1 MSNTFITVSPVE
13 TLNRGRIYFNQ
24 TAETLL
30 TKFSGPIEPAPANIS
45 INGQAYLVGGILY
58 YNTES
63 TPRLEAYSNSAFT
76 RNGFSTTSVS
86 TYEVA
91 AQLVSNGYFEV
102 GELIT
107 LVNNSYLYTAS
118 SSNTLVQVGVYND
131 LKPEVNNVLHL
142 NSISAS
148 NYVRSDIN
156 QSISSTVTLSNTSFL
171 FISNLAIRANSNS
184 FTTIGYLAYNDNVVL
199 SSTTSQIFANNSGFV
214 DTKRAYYQFNEVSS
228 ATGTLNLD
236 CNKST
241 FFTIELIGNTNITF
255 SNAQTGTAIGLLIN
269 NYGDY
274 YINWP
279 ANVRW
284 PNGRV
289 PTLIPS
295 GSSAIYSI
303 LPMPSQWY
311 GVVKFGTYDY

>member
-142 NSISAS
+142 NSI
-148 NYVRSDIN
+148 I
-156 QSISSTVTLSNTSFL
+156 I
-171 FISNLAIRANSNS
+171 
-184 FTTIGYLAYNDNVVL
+184 
-199 SSTTSQIFANNSGFV
+199 
-214 DTKRAYYQFNEVSS
+214 K
-228 ATGTLNLD
+228 
-236 CNKST
+236 
-241 FFTIELIGNTNITF
+241 
-255 SNAQTGTAIGLLIN
+255 
-269 NYGDY
+269 
-274 YINWP
+274 
-279 ANVRW
+279 
-284 PNGRV
+284 
-289 PTLIPS
+289 
-295 GSSAIYSI
+295 
-303 LPMPSQWY
+303 
-311 GVVKFGTYDY
+311 